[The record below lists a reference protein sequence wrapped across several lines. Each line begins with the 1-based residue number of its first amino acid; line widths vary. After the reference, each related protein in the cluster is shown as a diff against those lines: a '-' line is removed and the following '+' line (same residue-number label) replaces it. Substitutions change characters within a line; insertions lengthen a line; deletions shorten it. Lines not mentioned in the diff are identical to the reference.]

1 MRRDLRAVRHLL
13 STSPELALYTDRQ
26 AESMLHLAAIFN
38 QGEIAVALL
47 EAGARLDTTNSHR
60 ETPLEIAQPALKK
73 RLLECQKR
81 LESRR
86 LT

>member
-1 MRRDLRAVRHLL
+1 
-13 STSPELALYTDRQ
+13 
-26 AESMLHLAAIFN
+26 
-38 QGEIAVALL
+38 L